1 MDLDTSV
8 KESPIIT
15 LEHVSKS
22 FIEGGVRHQVL
33 KNISAE
39 FLRAECVALLGQSG
53 SGKSTVLN
61 LIAGID
67 VLDSGRINIK
77 GIEINALTEQERT
90 LFRRKNIGFVY
101 QFFNLIPT
109 LTVMENVLLPMELNS
124 MKDRDIALGLLDE
137 VKLLHRKS
145 DYPDRL
151 SGGEQQRVAIIRAL
165 VHDPLVILADEP
177 TGNIDR
183 ETGRYILNIM
193 EKLIREKNKNLI
205 LVTHSREVASFA
217 DRVLLL
223 DGGVFTTPNRDVTW

>member
-1 MDLDTSV
+1 MDLDTGV

-39 FLRAECVALLGQSG
+39 FLRTECVALLGQSG

-67 VLDSGRINIK
+67 MLDSGRINIK
-77 GIEINALTEQERT
+77 GVEINALTEHERT

-109 LTVMENVLLPMELNS
+109 LTVMENVLLPMELNG
-124 MKDRDIALGLLDE
+124 MKERDIALELLDE

-165 VHDPLVILADEP
+165 VHDPLIILADEP

-183 ETGRYILNIM
+183 ETGRYILIIM

-205 LVTHSREVASFA
+205 LVTHSKEVASFA

-223 DGGVFTTPNRDVTW
+223 DGGVFTAQNRDVTW